1 MKLLSVGRSTARLDI
16 CNQTPEPWSC
26 SVLVRNGQQN
36 YFQTQARPRPFERAG
51 GRCWWLMGCTR
62 SILSESHFF
71 LGQPVINK
79 TANPNSQPVHS
90 ESCWTCFENTGQPA
104 GVHLVWNYITISLI
118 IVLIMIRWFRIY
130 FIFLLLLLTTE
141 PANIRYSGIITQ
153 TSVNTNINRRIPKK
167 RITDFDPSRMRVK
180 VILCAKSGLI
190 WRRLCAGW
198 SDWRFRFLQ
207 AWRVGEHKRD
217 HGIWFIYLQT
227 DPWEWSFCSL
237 RIVFIEWGSNYYN
250 SLLIAWCYWNAIDV
264 TC

>member
-1 MKLLSVGRSTARLDI
+1 
-16 CNQTPEPWSC
+16 
-26 SVLVRNGQQN
+26 
-36 YFQTQARPRPFERAG
+36 
-51 GRCWWLMGCTR
+51 
-62 SILSESHFF
+62 
-71 LGQPVINK
+71 
-79 TANPNSQPVHS
+79 
-90 ESCWTCFENTGQPA
+90 
-104 GVHLVWNYITISLI
+104 
-118 IVLIMIRWFRIY
+118 MIRWFRIY
-130 FIFLLLLLTTE
+130 FIFLLLLLPTK
-141 PANIRYSGIITQ
+141 PANVRYSGIWLKMDRQQKRDAWGNVSNLPSGDQGDRGVGNVWDMWYVKQLIRVIRKPTLTNKKTKTVTKTDK

-167 RITDFDPSRMRVK
+167 SITDFDPSRMRVK
-180 VILCAKSGLI
+180 VILSAKSGLI

-207 AWRVGEHKRD
+207 AWRVGGHKRD